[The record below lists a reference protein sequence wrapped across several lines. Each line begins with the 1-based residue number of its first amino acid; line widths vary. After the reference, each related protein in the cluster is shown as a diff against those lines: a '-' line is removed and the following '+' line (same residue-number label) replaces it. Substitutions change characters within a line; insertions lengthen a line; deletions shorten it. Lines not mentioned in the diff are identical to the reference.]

1 MNLKIVGIPGS
12 NANHSYNRML
22 LEYISKAYEHD
33 MTVVD
38 VRKIPLFNESAKETP
53 AAIQAMSDVID
64 AADAVVIACPETD
77 HSVPSSLKSIIEWL
91 SYQLHPFTN
100 KPVLLVGASTDAQGS
115 SRAQVD
121 LRDVMISPGV
131 NARVFQKEDFFMSFA
146 QNLFDENGDITDP
159 GTIKFLDKCLRDF
172 ECFAIANDQ
181 EVKLEEAALAK
192 AEKEAAK

>member
-1 MNLKIVGIPGS
+1 
-12 NANHSYNRML
+12 
-22 LEYISKAYEHD
+22 

-38 VRKIPLFNESAKETP
+38 VRNIPLFNESAKETP
-53 AAIQAMSDVID
+53 AAIKEMSDAIE

-159 GTIKFLDKCLRDF
+159 STIKFLDKCLRDF
-172 ECFAIANDQ
+172 ECFAIANDE
-181 EVKLEEAALAK
+181 EVKMEEEALAK